1 MNGSFQKAPGPFRNA
16 SRVYNNSE
24 SVSRNPRL
32 PHSHGS
38 QNNDYGEKKDELGGG
53 NDDQKGQSVVNGAGD
68 GMQNE
73 KPKVQNICRWY
84 PQRQFINTQFYINR
98 DDRYKTAICKLWQ
111 TNNCKFGDRCDF
123 AHGEHELRNP
133 QQSMGRI
140 CSQFSQLGR
149 CSNGALCQHRHVQR
163 KERQSKVEE
172 SSKKIA
178 PAESQAVNSTAVQWN
193 NDVQLNLQI
202 PTPDSGFYTSPS
214 PAQWTGNWFP
224 NAPTQW
230 PPNIFAYP
238 PPQPFCPTYDPYFM
252 GQMQPQAFYPHI
264 PLPDS
269 LPLSPPAPILN
280 YPSL

>member
-1 MNGSFQKAPGPFRNA
+1 MNGSSQKAPVETLVFHIVTAVKTTIMAR
-16 SRVYNNSE
+16 
-24 SVSRNPRL
+24 
-32 PHSHGS
+32 
-38 QNNDYGEKKDELGGG
+38 KKDELGGG

-111 TNNCKFGDRCDF
+111 TNNYNQWAAFVLNSHNWVVART
-123 AHGEHELRNP
+123 
-133 QQSMGRI
+133 
-140 CSQFSQLGR
+140 
-149 CSNGALCQHRHVQR
+149 ALFVNIVMFNAKSDNRR
-163 KERQSKVEE
+163 KTA
-172 SSKKIA
+172 KKIA

-280 YPSL
+280 YPPL